1 MKKIRRFKFLKDGL
15 KSNHNGFQWELGKW
29 HKTKCVELCH
39 GFNCS
44 EKIFDALSYVKGE
57 ILCEVE
63 AKGKHYTG
71 NDKST
76 WPQMRII
83 RAWNWTQKD
92 SVALSIFAAELV
104 IENYEKIYPD
114 DDRPRKAIEAAKA
127 WLNDPSE
134 KNRSAARSARPAARS
149 AAESAA
155 RSAAWSA
162 AWSAAESAAW
172 SAARS
177 AARSAESAARSAAES
192 AAHANANTNAA
203 AHAAVFN
210 KINSW
215 LLNHLNDME
224 EWKQTEGGGEQRKE
238 K

>member
-44 EKIFDALSYVKGE
+44 EKIPDALSYVKGE

-63 AKGKHYTG
+63 AKGKHFIG

-83 RAWNWTQKD
+83 RAWKWTQKD

-104 IENYEKIYPD
+104 IGNYEKKYPD

-127 WLNDPSE
+127 WLKDPSE
-134 KNRSAARSARPAARS
+134 KNRSAAR
-149 AAESAA
+149 
-155 RSAAWSA
+155 SA

-172 SAARS
+172 SAES
-177 AARSAESAARSAAES
+177 AAESAAWSAES
-192 AAHANANTNAA
+192 AAHANANAN
-203 AHAAVFN
+203 AAVFN

-224 EWKQTEGGGEQRKE
+224 EWKPTEGGGESNG
-238 K
+238 

>member
-15 KSNHNGFQWELGKW
+15 KSNHNGFQWELCKW
-29 HKTKCVELCH
+29 HKTECVKLCH

-71 NDKST
+71 DDKST

-134 KNRSAARSARPAARS
+134 KNRSAARSAR
-149 AAESAA
+149 
-155 RSAAWSA
+155 SAAWSA
-162 AWSAAESAAW
+162 ADSAAWSDARSAESAVWSAESAAESAAW

-177 AARSAESAARSAAES
+177 AAWSAWS

-203 AHAAVFN
+203 ESAAVFN

-224 EWKQTEGGGEQRKE
+224 EWKPTEGGRDEHDRI
-238 K
+238 